1 VLEGADPPPAAE
13 ILERERILAR
23 LRERIL
29 AYAASRLGRD
39 LAEDLSQEVLLV
51 LHQKYRQLER
61 LEDLLPVSFEIL
73 RWKMVSLRRK
83 AARRGEYG
91 QVSVEDVP
99 LEDGRPDPE
108 DEAARRERVE
118 RLARA
123 LEQLGK
129 RCRTLFR
136 LKLEGRTF
144 AEIREMMGAAS
155 INTVYTWDFRCRQEL
170 LERLGG
176 SWEGL

>member
-1 VLEGADPPPAAE
+1 M
-13 ILERERILAR
+13 
-23 LRERIL
+23 
-29 AYAASRLGRD
+29 
-39 LAEDLSQEVLLV
+39 

-91 QVSVEDVP
+91 RVSVEDVP

-108 DEAARRERVE
+108 DQATRHERVE

-123 LEQLGK
+123 LERLGE
-129 RCRTLFR
+129 RCRKLFR
-136 LKLEGRTF
+136 MKLEGQTF
-144 AEIREMMGAAS
+144 AEIRELMGAAS
-155 INTVYTWDFRCRQEL
+155 INTVYTWDFRCRQAL